1 MIYIF
6 PIELRFLTSA
16 SARLLAGRND
26 GDFGVFDF
34 IFHTMLENLT
44 VMSRANQE
52 YIHLTRRDKSAELLE
67 KSIFGMWSF
76 NNQVEEN
83 STHDTKINSV
93 MWRGKTDDAN
103 RWALALNS
111 DEEIEQFEIIVPD
124 NGAIIWDAE
133 MLEQKFR
140 LDTKSRE
147 ELAHWLGLFNA
158 AQIFK
163 GHPSPFVLRL

>member
-1 MIYIF
+1 MY
-6 PIELRFLTSA
+6 
-16 SARLLAGRND
+16 
-26 GDFGVFDF
+26 DF

-76 NNQVEEN
+76 NNRIEER
-83 STHDTKINSV
+83 STHNTKISSII
-93 MWRGKTDDAN
+93 WRGKTDAAN
-103 RWALALNS
+103 RWAVALN
-111 DEEIEQFEIIVPD
+111 DEDETEQFEIIVPD
-124 NGAIIWDAE
+124 EGAIIWDAE
-133 MLEQKFR
+133 MLEQKLR

-147 ELAHWLGLFNA
+147 ELTHWLGLFNA